1 MDPEE
6 HYASRPKLMLDAKVR
21 ELPQELGVPRLARYT
36 REAVAVRQVVQH
48 MPYQSDTEAL
58 EVVEMVLDHLA
69 ITLLILQEA
78 A

>member
-6 HYASRPKLMLDAKVR
+6 HYASRPKLMSDAKVR
-21 ELPQELGVPRLARYT
+21 EVPRELGVPHLVRYML
-36 REAVAVRQVVQH
+36 EVVAVRQAAQH

-69 ITLLILQEA
+69 ITLLILQRAE
-78 A
+78 